1 MTILSQ
7 PPEQAT
13 FLTQSAVLATAIPEF
28 PMSLSTLARLA
39 AKGDFPA
46 PVKIGGRSFW
56 DPAAIAEWKAA
67 RILDA
72 RTRSTKPQSK
82 E

>member
-1 MTILSQ
+1 MHYVIDERHAQTPFL
-7 PPEQAT
+7 PAQA
-13 FLTQSAVLATAIPEF
+13 ALAAIPEF

-72 RTRSTKPQSK
+72 RARSTKPQSK